1 MPSIPRI
8 PLAPVLAFVVV
19 SSPETYKL
27 TSKFLGEWV
36 SNATGKPQIGGLILH
51 ALVFLVVLMLI
62 KKFIPQI
69 SSYEGEDAMM
79 QAAQAAEAQ
88 AQ

>member
-1 MPSIPRI
+1 MSFPRI